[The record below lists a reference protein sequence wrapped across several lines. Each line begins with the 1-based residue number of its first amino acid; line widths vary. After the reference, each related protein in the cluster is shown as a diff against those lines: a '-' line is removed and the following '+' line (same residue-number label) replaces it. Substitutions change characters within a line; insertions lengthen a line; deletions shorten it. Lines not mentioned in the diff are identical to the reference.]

1 MSKEIKFN
9 VRLTVD
15 GKEQLQTA
23 TVDVRELRE
32 AIESTR
38 TPTQRLT
45 DAFIHFNQ
53 GIEVVRN
60 LSDAFSFLSDRLKA
74 TAQQSRDVTTLTGKT
89 GRGNAEAAQRRAGRG
104 RILRQGF

>member
-38 TPTQRLT
+38 TPTQRLN

-53 GIEVVRN
+53 GIEV
-60 LSDAFSFLSDRLKA
+60 
-74 TAQQSRDVTTLTGKT
+74 DVIFRMLFRSYRTD
-89 GRGNAEAAQRRAGRG
+89 
-104 RILRQGF
+104 